1 MNERVCEC
9 IKVSKYFG
17 KPEQKTIGV
26 IDLDIMANAGE
37 LLLIMGPS
45 GSGKTTILTLL
56 GGLQRPSSGAV
67 MFLGTDMHK
76 YKPKELQDLRAKKI
90 SFVFQNFHL
99 IDSLTAMENI
109 ELALK
114 FAGVAKGKRRKESIE
129 LLMSLNLEYLIRK
142 KPYEMSHGEQQRVA
156 ICRAIANHPKLIL
169 ADEPTASLDSSQGF
183 EIIGLL
189 HTLAKNGNRT
199 VIVASHDPRLLDCAD
214 RVVRLQDGRITNN
227 G

>member
-17 KPEQKTIGV
+17 KPEQKTAV
-26 IDLDIMANAGE
+26 VMDLDIAANAGE
-37 LLLIMGPS
+37 LLLLMGPS
-45 GSGKTTILTLL
+45 GSGKTTLLTLL
-56 GGLQRPSSGAV
+56 GGLQRPSSGTV
-67 MFLGTDMHK
+67 MILGTDMLK
-76 YKPKELQDLRAKKI
+76 YNPKELQDLRAKKI
-90 SFVFQNFHL
+90 GFVFQNFHL

-114 FAGVAKGKRRKESIE
+114 FAGVARGKRRKESLE
-129 LLMSLNLEYLIRK
+129 TLKSLNVEHLVRK
-142 KPYEMSHGEQQRVA
+142 KPDEMSQGEQQRVA

-189 HTLAKNGNRT
+189 HTIAKNGNST
-199 VIVASHDPRLLDCAD
+199 VIVASHDPRLLDYAD
-214 RVVRLQDGRITNN
+214 RVVRLQDGRIASN